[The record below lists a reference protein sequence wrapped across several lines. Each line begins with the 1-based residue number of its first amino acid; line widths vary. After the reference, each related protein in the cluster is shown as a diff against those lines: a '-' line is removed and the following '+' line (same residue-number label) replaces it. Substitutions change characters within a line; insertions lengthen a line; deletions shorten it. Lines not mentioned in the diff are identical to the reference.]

1 MLRRAIG
8 LWVAA
13 LLMGGGVPATPAPP
27 LTVREFSGQIG
38 RGVEASFRIKAPLP
52 QVYAVLADPRPGADY
67 LPYVTR
73 VEILADD
80 GREQTVTYHA
90 RHLGLFDVA
99 YTLHRRLGPPTS
111 VSFYQEKGLFRRT
124 EGSWTLSEAPDGT
137 RAVYRVQV
145 DPGFFVPATIQS
157 FFLQKGLPAM
167 TDAIRRR
174 CETGGTWR
182 KPR

>member
-8 LWVAA
+8 PGVTA
-13 LLMGGGVPATPAPP
+13 LLVGAGVPATPPSS
-27 LTVREFSGQIG
+27 LTVREFSGPIG
-38 RGVEASFRIKAPLP
+38 RGVEAAFRIKAPLP
-52 QVYAVLADPRPGADY
+52 QVYAVLADPRPGAEY

-73 VEILADD
+73 VEIRADD
-80 GREQTVTYHA
+80 GRDQTVTYHA

-99 YTLHRRLGPPTS
+99 YTLHRRLKPPAG

-145 DPGFFVPATIQS
+145 DPGFFVPSTIQS
-157 FFLQKGLPAM
+157 FFLQQGLPAM

-174 CETGGTWR
+174 CETGGTWH